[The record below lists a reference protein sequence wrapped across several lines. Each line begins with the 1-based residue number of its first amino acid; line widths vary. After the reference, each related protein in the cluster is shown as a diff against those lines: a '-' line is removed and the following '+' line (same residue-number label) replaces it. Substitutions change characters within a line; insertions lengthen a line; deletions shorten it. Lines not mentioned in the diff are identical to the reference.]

1 MNSMSILGENM
12 LEELKTLIKNP
23 KLMITMIGVALV
35 PALYNL
41 SFLGSMWD
49 PYGRVNDLPIAVVN
63 HDKPAK
69 RADKS
74 LTIGN
79 DMVDKMSKSKDLE
92 YHFVSAKQ
100 AQEGLKEGDY
110 YMVITLP
117 EDLSQRAATLL
128 NPEPQKLTIRYQTS
142 KGHGMVAAKM
152 GETAMAKLKESV
164 SQNITKT
171 YTSAVF
177 SSMTDLQSGLK
188 EASAGSQALASGAK
202 TAQAGSQTLSTNLA
216 ALTGASQQFQQG
228 TGRLTSGLTT
238 YTDGVNQVKNGL
250 GTLSTDI
257 PNYLNGV
264 SRLSQGA
271 SQLNQGL
278 SQLTQATTLSDEKA
292 KGIQSLIVGLPV
304 LNQGIQQLNTELS
317 TLQPP
322 NLNAD
327 ELGNSLGAIAQAAK
341 QVIAEETAAQ
351 NEELS
356 DLQATSVYQ
365 SLTAEQQGELA
376 AALSQSDKSQTV
388 SAAQTILS
396 SVQTLSTSLQSLS
409 QEDQSKQLEQLK
421 EAVAQIANQSNQALP
436 GASSALTELSTGLAK
451 VNGSLNQ
458 QVLPGSNQLTTGL
471 AQLNRYNTAIGSG
484 VIKLSEGANAL
495 SSKSGELLDGSH
507 QLSEGATKLAD
518 GSSQLSQGGHQLTSG
533 LTELS
538 TGLSTLNGSLA
549 KASQQLSLVSVT
561 DKNAKAVAKPLVL
574 NEKDK
579 DGVKT
584 NGIGM
589 APYMIAVSL
598 MVVALSTNV
607 IFANSLSGRSV
618 KDKWDWAKQK
628 FVINGFI
635 STMGSIVLYLAIQ
648 LLGFEARYGMET
660 LGFIMLSGWT
670 FMALV
675 TALVGWD
682 DRYGSFASLV
692 MLLLQVGSSGGSY
705 PIELSGAFFQ
715 KLHPFL
721 PMTYVV
727 SGLRQTISLSG
738 HIGVEVKVLT
748 GFLLAFMVL
757 ALLIYRPKKTV

>member
-1 MNSMSILGENM
+1 M
-12 LEELKTLIKNP
+12 LEELKALIKNP
-23 KLMITMIGVALV
+23 KLIITMIGVALV

-63 HDKPAK
+63 QDKPAK
-69 RADKS
+69 MADES
-74 LTIGN
+74 LTIGD
-79 DMVDKMSKSKDLE
+79 DMVDKMSKNKELD
-92 YHFVSAKQ
+92 YHFVSSKS
-100 AQEGLKEGDY
+100 AQKGLKKGDY

-117 EDLSQRAATLL
+117 EDLSQRATTLL

-152 GETAMAKLKESV
+152 GETAMTKLKESV
-164 SQNITKT
+164 SQNITKI

-177 SSMTDLQSGLK
+177 RSMTELQSGLK
-188 EASAGSQALASGAK
+188 EASTGSQALASGAK

-216 ALTGASQQFQQG
+216 ALTDASQQFQQG

-271 SQLNQGL
+271 FQLNQGL

-317 TLQPP
+317 TMETP

-341 QVIAEETAAQ
+341 QVIAEEAAAQ

-356 DLQATSVYQ
+356 ALQATSVYQ

-396 SVQTLSTSLQSLS
+396 SVQTLSTGLRTLS
-409 QEDQSKQLEQLK
+409 QGNNLAQLDQLK
-421 EAVAQIANQSNQALP
+421 SAVSQIASQSNQALP
-436 GASSALTELSTGLAK
+436 GASSALSELSMGLSK

-471 AQLNRYNTAIGSG
+471 AQLNGYNTAIGSG
-484 VIKLSEGANAL
+484 VTKLSEGATAL
-495 SSKSGELLDGSH
+495 STKSGELLNGSQ
-507 QLSEGATKLAD
+507 QLSEGAGKLAD
-518 GSSQLSQGGHQLTSG
+518 GSFQLSQGGNQLTSG
-533 LTELS
+533 LTDLS

-549 KASQQLSLVSVT
+549 KASQQLSLVSVQ
-561 DKNAKAVAKPLVL
+561 DKNARAVSKPVLL
-574 NEKDK
+574 NEKDR
-579 DGVKT
+579 DDVKT

-607 IFANSLSGRSV
+607 IFANSLSGRPV
-618 KDKWDWAKQK
+618 KNKWDWAKQK
-628 FVINGFI
+628 LVINGFI
-635 STMGSIVLYLAIQ
+635 STVGSIILYLAIQ
-648 LLGFEARYGMET
+648 LLGFEAHYGMKT
-660 LGFIMLSGWT
+660 LGFIILSGWT
-670 FMALV
+670 LMALV

-715 KLHPFL
+715 TLHPFL

-727 SGLRQTISLSG
+727 SGLRQTISLDG
-738 HIGVEVKVLT
+738 NIGLEIKVLT

>member
-1 MNSMSILGENM
+1 M

-202 TAQAGSQTLSTNLA
+202 TAQAGSQTLSTNLV

-356 DLQATSVYQ
+356 ALQATSVYQ

-607 IFANSLSGRSV
+607 IFANSLSGRPV

>member
-1 MNSMSILGENM
+1 
-12 LEELKTLIKNP
+12 
-23 KLMITMIGVALV
+23 MITMIGVALV

-128 NPEPQKLTIRYQTS
+128 NTEPQKLTIRYQTS

-271 SQLNQGL
+271 SQLDQGL

-356 DLQATSVYQ
+356 ALQATSVYQ

-607 IFANSLSGRSV
+607 IFANSLSGRPV

>member
-1 MNSMSILGENM
+1 M

-202 TAQAGSQTLSTNLA
+202 TAQAGSQTLSMNLA

-278 SQLTQATTLSDEKA
+278 SQLTQATILSDEKA

-356 DLQATSVYQ
+356 ALQATSVYQ

-484 VIKLSEGANAL
+484 VIKLSEGTNAL

-518 GSSQLSQGGHQLTSG
+518 GSSQLSQGGYQLTSG

-607 IFANSLSGRSV
+607 IFANSLSGRPV

-648 LLGFEARYGMET
+648 SLGFEARYGMET

>member
-1 MNSMSILGENM
+1 MSILGENM

-356 DLQATSVYQ
+356 ALQATSVYQ

-458 QVLPGSNQLTTGL
+458 RVLPGSNQLTTGL

-484 VIKLSEGANAL
+484 VIKLSEGTNAL

-518 GSSQLSQGGHQLTSG
+518 SSSQLSQGGHQLTSG

-607 IFANSLSGRSV
+607 IFANSLSGRPV

>member
-1 MNSMSILGENM
+1 M

-257 PNYLNGV
+257 PNYLNGI

-356 DLQATSVYQ
+356 ALQATSVYQ

-518 GSSQLSQGGHQLTSG
+518 GSSQLNQGGHQLTSG

-607 IFANSLSGRSV
+607 IFANSLSGRPV

>member
-1 MNSMSILGENM
+1 M

-23 KLMITMIGVALV
+23 KLMITMIGVTLV

-164 SQNITKT
+164 SQKITKT

-202 TAQAGSQTLSTNLA
+202 TAQMGSQMLSDNLA
-216 ALTGASQQFQQG
+216 GLSSASWQFQQG
-228 TGRLTSGLTT
+228 TNRLTSGLTA
-238 YTDGVNQVKNGL
+238 YTAGVSQVKDGL
-250 GTLSTDI
+250 GQLSTDM
-257 PNYLNGV
+257 PVYLNGV

-271 SQLNQGL
+271 SQLNHGL
-278 SQLTQATTLSDEKA
+278 VQLTQSTTLSDDKA
-292 KGIQSLIVGLPV
+292 KRIQSLEVGLPV

-341 QVIAEETAAQ
+341 QVIVEETAAQ

-356 DLQATSVYQ
+356 ALQATSVYQ

-484 VIKLSEGANAL
+484 VIKLSEGTNAL

-607 IFANSLSGRSV
+607 IFANSLSGRPV

>member
-1 MNSMSILGENM
+1 MSILGENM

-278 SQLTQATTLSDEKA
+278 SQLTQATTLSDEKV

-356 DLQATSVYQ
+356 ALQATSVYQ

-607 IFANSLSGRSV
+607 IFANSLSGRPV

>member
-1 MNSMSILGENM
+1 M

-356 DLQATSVYQ
+356 ALQATSVYQ

-607 IFANSLSGRSV
+607 IFANSLSGRPV

-635 STMGSIVLYLAIQ
+635 STMGSIVFYLAIQ

>member
-1 MNSMSILGENM
+1 M

-188 EASAGSQALASGAK
+188 EASAGSQTLASGAK

-356 DLQATSVYQ
+356 ALQATSVYQ

-436 GASSALTELSTGLAK
+436 GASSTLTELSTGLAK

-607 IFANSLSGRSV
+607 IFANSLSGRPV

>member
-1 MNSMSILGENM
+1 M

-69 RADKS
+69 RVDKS

-188 EASAGSQALASGAK
+188 EASAGSQTLASGAK

-356 DLQATSVYQ
+356 ALQATSVYQ

-409 QEDQSKQLEQLK
+409 QEDQSKHLEQLK

-484 VIKLSEGANAL
+484 VIKLSEGINAL

-607 IFANSLSGRSV
+607 IFANSLSGRPV

-660 LGFIMLSGWT
+660 LGFIMLTGWT

>member
-1 MNSMSILGENM
+1 M

-202 TAQAGSQTLSTNLA
+202 TAQAGSQTLSMNLA

-327 ELGNSLGAIAQAAK
+327 KLGNSLGAIAQAAK

-356 DLQATSVYQ
+356 ALQATSVYQ

-484 VIKLSEGANAL
+484 VIKLSEGTNAL

-518 GSSQLSQGGHQLTSG
+518 GSSQLSQGGYQLTSG

-607 IFANSLSGRSV
+607 IFANSLSGRPV

-648 LLGFEARYGMET
+648 SLGFEARYGMET

>member
-1 MNSMSILGENM
+1 M

-356 DLQATSVYQ
+356 ALQATSVYQ

-518 GSSQLSQGGHQLTSG
+518 GSSQLNQGGHQLTSG

-607 IFANSLSGRSV
+607 IFANSLSGRPV

>member
-1 MNSMSILGENM
+1 M

-228 TGRLTSGLTT
+228 AGRLTSGLTT

-356 DLQATSVYQ
+356 ALQATSVYQ

-538 TGLSTLNGSLA
+538 TGLSTLNASLA

-607 IFANSLSGRSV
+607 IFANSLSGRPV

>member
-1 MNSMSILGENM
+1 M
-12 LEELKTLIKNP
+12 KNP

-188 EASAGSQALASGAK
+188 EASAGSQTLASGAK

-322 NLNAD
+322 NLTAD

-356 DLQATSVYQ
+356 ALQTTSVYQ

-484 VIKLSEGANAL
+484 VIKLSEGTNAL

-607 IFANSLSGRSV
+607 IFANSLSGRPV

>member
-1 MNSMSILGENM
+1 M

-356 DLQATSVYQ
+356 ALQATSVYQ

-607 IFANSLSGRSV
+607 IFANSLSGRPV

>member
-1 MNSMSILGENM
+1 M

-100 AQEGLKEGDY
+100 AQEGLKKGDY

-117 EDLSQRAATLL
+117 EDLSQRATTLL

-152 GETAMAKLKESV
+152 GETAMTKLKESV
-164 SQNITKT
+164 SQNITNI

-177 SSMTDLQSGLK
+177 RSMTDLQSGLK

-356 DLQATSVYQ
+356 ALQATSVYQ

-484 VIKLSEGANAL
+484 VIKLSEGTNAL
-495 SSKSGELLDGSH
+495 SSKSGELLDDSH

-518 GSSQLSQGGHQLTSG
+518 SSSQLSQGGHQLTSG

-607 IFANSLSGRSV
+607 IFANSLSGRPV

>member
-1 MNSMSILGENM
+1 M
-12 LEELKTLIKNP
+12 LEELKILIKNP

-164 SQNITKT
+164 SQKITKT

-202 TAQAGSQTLSTNLA
+202 TAQMGSQMLSDNLA
-216 ALTGASQQFQQG
+216 GLSSASWQFQQG
-228 TGRLTSGLTT
+228 TNRLTSGLTA
-238 YTDGVNQVKNGL
+238 YTAGVSQVKDGL
-250 GTLSTDI
+250 GQLSTDM
-257 PNYLNGV
+257 PVYLNGV

-271 SQLNQGL
+271 SQLNHGL
-278 SQLTQATTLSDEKA
+278 VQLTQSTTLSDDKA
-292 KGIQSLIVGLPV
+292 KRIQSLEVGLPV

-351 NEELS
+351 NEQLS
-356 DLQATSVYQ
+356 ALQATSVYQ

-396 SVQTLSTSLQSLS
+396 SVQTLSTGLQTLS
-409 QEDQSKQLEQLK
+409 QGNSLAQLDQLK
-421 EAVAQIANQSNQALP
+421 AAVSQIASQSNQALP
-436 GASSALTELSTGLAK
+436 GASSALSELSMGLSK

-607 IFANSLSGRSV
+607 IFANSLSGRPV

>member
-1 MNSMSILGENM
+1 M

-202 TAQAGSQTLSTNLA
+202 TAQAGSQTLSMNLA

-238 YTDGVNQVKNGL
+238 YTDGVNQVKNRL

-356 DLQATSVYQ
+356 ALQATSVYQ

-484 VIKLSEGANAL
+484 VIKLSEGTNAL

-518 GSSQLSQGGHQLTSG
+518 GSSQLSQGGYQLTSG

-607 IFANSLSGRSV
+607 IFANSLSGRPV

-648 LLGFEARYGMET
+648 SLGFEARYGMET

>member
-1 MNSMSILGENM
+1 M

-69 RADKS
+69 RAGKS

-128 NPEPQKLTIRYQTS
+128 NSEPQKLTIRYQTS

-188 EASAGSQALASGAK
+188 EASTGSQALDSGAK
-202 TAQAGSQTLSTNLA
+202 TAQMGSQMLSDNLA
-216 ALTGASQQFQQG
+216 GLSSASWQFQQG
-228 TGRLTSGLTT
+228 TNRLTSGLTA
-238 YTDGVNQVKNGL
+238 YTAGVSQVKDGL
-250 GTLSTDI
+250 GQLSIDM
-257 PNYLNGV
+257 PVYLNGV

-278 SQLTQATTLSDEKA
+278 SQLTQSTTLSDDKA
-292 KGIQSLIVGLPV
+292 KRIQSLEVGLPV
-304 LNQGIQQLNTELS
+304 LNQGIQQLNANLS
-317 TLQPP
+317 TMQVPK
-322 NLNAD
+322 LNTD
-327 ELGNSLGAIAQAAK
+327 ELGNNLAAIAQAAQQLLVK
-341 QVIAEETAAQ
+341 EAAAHKEQ
-351 NEELS
+351 LAV
-356 DLQATSVYQ
+356 LQATSAYQ
-365 SLTAEQQGELA
+365 SLTAEQQGELT
-376 AALSQSDKSQTV
+376 AALTQTDKGEAV
-388 SAAQTILS
+388 APAQTILR

-484 VIKLSEGANAL
+484 VIK
-495 SSKSGELLDGSH
+495 
-507 QLSEGATKLAD
+507 LSEGATKLAD

-607 IFANSLSGRSV
+607 IFANSLSGRPV
-618 KDKWDWAKQK
+618 KDKWNWAKQK

>member
-1 MNSMSILGENM
+1 M

-164 SQNITKT
+164 SQNITKI

-356 DLQATSVYQ
+356 ALQATSVYQ

-436 GASSALTELSTGLAK
+436 GASSALTELSTGLSK

-607 IFANSLSGRSV
+607 IFANSLSGRPV

-738 HIGVEVKVLT
+738 HIGVEVKILT

-757 ALLIYRPKKTV
+757 SLLIYRPKKTV

>member
-1 MNSMSILGENM
+1 M

-356 DLQATSVYQ
+356 ALQATSVYQ

-518 GSSQLSQGGHQLTSG
+518 GSSQLNQGGHQLTSG

-607 IFANSLSGRSV
+607 IFANSLSGRPV

-757 ALLIYRPKKTV
+757 ALLIYRPKKIV

>member
-1 MNSMSILGENM
+1 M

-74 LTIGN
+74 LTIGD

-152 GETAMAKLKESV
+152 GETEMAKLKESV

-188 EASAGSQALASGAK
+188 EASTGSQALDSGAK

-327 ELGNSLGAIAQAAK
+327 ELANSLGAIAQAAK

-351 NEELS
+351 NEQLS
-356 DLQATSVYQ
+356 ALQTTSVYQ

-396 SVQTLSTSLQSLS
+396 SVQTLSQGNSLA
-409 QEDQSKQLEQLK
+409 QLDQLK
-421 EAVAQIANQSNQALP
+421 AAVSQIASQSNQALP
-436 GASSALTELSTGLAK
+436 GASSALSELSMGLSK

-607 IFANSLSGRSV
+607 IFANSLSGRPV

-715 KLHPFL
+715 TLHPFL

-757 ALLIYRPKKTV
+757 SLLIYRPKKTV

>member
-1 MNSMSILGENM
+1 M

-351 NEELS
+351 NEQLS
-356 DLQATSVYQ
+356 ALQATSVYQ

-396 SVQTLSTSLQSLS
+396 SVQTLSTGLQTLS
-409 QEDQSKQLEQLK
+409 QGNSLAQLDQLK
-421 EAVAQIANQSNQALP
+421 AAVSQIASQSNQALP
-436 GASSALTELSTGLAK
+436 GASSALSELSMGLSK

-471 AQLNRYNTAIGSG
+471 AQLNRYNTVIGSG

-518 GSSQLSQGGHQLTSG
+518 SSSQLSQGGHQLTSG

-561 DKNAKAVAKPLVL
+561 DK
-574 NEKDK
+574 
-579 DGVKT
+579 
-584 NGIGM
+584 
-589 APYMIAVSL
+589 
-598 MVVALSTNV
+598 
-607 IFANSLSGRSV
+607 
-618 KDKWDWAKQK
+618 
-628 FVINGFI
+628 
-635 STMGSIVLYLAIQ
+635 
-648 LLGFEARYGMET
+648 
-660 LGFIMLSGWT
+660 
-670 FMALV
+670 
-675 TALVGWD
+675 
-682 DRYGSFASLV
+682 
-692 MLLLQVGSSGGSY
+692 
-705 PIELSGAFFQ
+705 
-715 KLHPFL
+715 
-721 PMTYVV
+721 
-727 SGLRQTISLSG
+727 
-738 HIGVEVKVLT
+738 
-748 GFLLAFMVL
+748 
-757 ALLIYRPKKTV
+757 

>member
-1 MNSMSILGENM
+1 MSILGEKM
-12 LEELKTLIKNP
+12 LEELKALIKNP
-23 KLMITMIGVALV
+23 KLIITMIGVALV

-63 HDKPAK
+63 QDKPAK
-69 RADKS
+69 MADES
-74 LTIGN
+74 LAIGD
-79 DMVDKMSKSKDLE
+79 DMVDKMSKNKELD
-92 YHFVSAKQ
+92 YHFVSSKS
-100 AQEGLKEGDY
+100 AQKGLKKGDY

-117 EDLSQRAATLL
+117 EDLSQRATTLL

-152 GETAMAKLKESV
+152 GETAMTKLKESV

-177 SSMTDLQSGLK
+177 SSMTELQSGLK
-188 EASAGSQALASGAK
+188 EASTGSQALASGVK
-202 TAQAGSQTLSTNLA
+202 TAQAGSQTLSTNLT

-271 SQLNQGL
+271 FQLNQGL

-317 TLQPP
+317 TMETP

-327 ELGNSLGAIAQAAK
+327 ELGNSLGAIVQAAK

-351 NEELS
+351 NEQLLA
-356 DLQATSVYQ
+356 LQATSVYQ

-396 SVQTLSTSLQSLS
+396 SVQTLSTGLQTLS
-409 QEDQSKQLEQLK
+409 QGNSLAQLDQLK
-421 EAVAQIANQSNQALP
+421 AAVSQIASQSNQTLP
-436 GASSALTELSTGLAK
+436 GASSALSGLSMGLSK

-471 AQLNRYNTAIGSG
+471 AQLNGYNTAIGSG
-484 VIKLSEGANAL
+484 VTKLSEGATAL
-495 SSKSGELLDGSH
+495 STKSGELLNGSQ
-507 QLSEGATKLAD
+507 QLSEGAGKLAD
-518 GSSQLSQGGHQLTSG
+518 GSFQLSQGGNQLTSG

-549 KASQQLSLVSVT
+549 KASQQLSLVSVQ
-561 DKNAKAVAKPLVL
+561 DKNARAVSKPVLL
-574 NEKDK
+574 NEKDR
-579 DGVKT
+579 DDVKT

-607 IFANSLSGRSV
+607 IFANSLSGRPV
-618 KDKWDWAKQK
+618 KNKWDWAKQK
-628 FVINGFI
+628 LVINGFI
-635 STMGSIVLYLAIQ
+635 STVGSIILYLAIQ
-648 LLGFEARYGMET
+648 LLGFEAHYGMKT
-660 LGFIMLSGWT
+660 LGFIILSGWT
-670 FMALV
+670 LMALV

-715 KLHPFL
+715 TLHPFL

-727 SGLRQTISLSG
+727 SGLRQTISLDG
-738 HIGVEVKVLT
+738 NIGLEIKVLT

>member
-1 MNSMSILGENM
+1 MSILGENM

-202 TAQAGSQTLSTNLA
+202 TAQAGSQTLSMNLA

-356 DLQATSVYQ
+356 ALQATSVYQ

-484 VIKLSEGANAL
+484 VIKLSEGTNAL

-518 GSSQLSQGGHQLTSG
+518 GSSQLSQGGYQLTSG

-607 IFANSLSGRSV
+607 IFANSLSGRPV

-648 LLGFEARYGMET
+648 SLGFEARYGMET

>member
-1 MNSMSILGENM
+1 M

-356 DLQATSVYQ
+356 ALQATSVYQ

-436 GASSALTELSTGLAK
+436 GASSALTELSTGLSK

-607 IFANSLSGRSV
+607 IFANSLSGRPV

-738 HIGVEVKVLT
+738 HIGVEVKILT

-757 ALLIYRPKKTV
+757 SLLIYRPKKTV

>member
-1 MNSMSILGENM
+1 M

-79 DMVDKMSKSKDLE
+79 DMVNKMSKSKDLE

-188 EASAGSQALASGAK
+188 EASAGSQTLASGAK

-322 NLNAD
+322 NLTAD

-356 DLQATSVYQ
+356 ALQTTSVYQ

-396 SVQTLSTSLQSLS
+396 FVQTLSTSLQSLS

-484 VIKLSEGANAL
+484 VIKLSEGTNAL

-607 IFANSLSGRSV
+607 IFANSLSGRPV

>member
-1 MNSMSILGENM
+1 
-12 LEELKTLIKNP
+12 EELKTLIKNP

-188 EASAGSQALASGAK
+188 EASAGSQTLASGAK

-356 DLQATSVYQ
+356 ALQATSVYQ

-484 VIKLSEGANAL
+484 VIKLSEGTNAL

-518 GSSQLSQGGHQLTSG
+518 SSSQLSQGGHQLTSG

-607 IFANSLSGRSV
+607 IFANSLSGRPV

>member
-1 MNSMSILGENM
+1 
-12 LEELKTLIKNP
+12 EELKTLIKNP

-188 EASAGSQALASGAK
+188 EASAGSQTLASGAK

-322 NLNAD
+322 SLTAD

-356 DLQATSVYQ
+356 ALQATSVYQ
-365 SLTAEQQGELA
+365 SLNAEQQGELA

-409 QEDQSKQLEQLK
+409 QEDQSKHLEQLK

-484 VIKLSEGANAL
+484 VIKLSEGTNAL

-607 IFANSLSGRSV
+607 IFANSLSGRPV

>member
-1 MNSMSILGENM
+1 M

-202 TAQAGSQTLSTNLA
+202 TAQMGSQMLSDNLA
-216 ALTGASQQFQQG
+216 GLSSASWQFQQG
-228 TGRLTSGLTT
+228 TNRLTSGLTD
-238 YTDGVNQVKNGL
+238 YTAGVSQVKDGL
-250 GTLSTDI
+250 GQLSTDM
-257 PNYLNGV
+257 PVYLNGV

-356 DLQATSVYQ
+356 ALQATSVYQ

-484 VIKLSEGANAL
+484 VIKLSEGTNAL

-607 IFANSLSGRSV
+607 IFANSLSGRPV

>member
-1 MNSMSILGENM
+1 MSILGENM

-74 LTIGN
+74 LTIGD

-216 ALTGASQQFQQG
+216 ALTGASQQFQQS

-356 DLQATSVYQ
+356 ALQATSVYQ

-484 VIKLSEGANAL
+484 VIKLSEGTNAL

-607 IFANSLSGRSV
+607 IFANSLSGRPV

-635 STMGSIVLYLAIQ
+635 STMGSIILYLAIQ

>member
-1 MNSMSILGENM
+1 M

-69 RADKS
+69 RVDKS

-188 EASAGSQALASGAK
+188 EASAGSQTLASGAK

-356 DLQATSVYQ
+356 ALQATSVYQ

-484 VIKLSEGANAL
+484 VIKLSEGTNAL

-607 IFANSLSGRSV
+607 IFANSLSGRPV

-660 LGFIMLSGWT
+660 LGFIMLTGWT

>member
-1 MNSMSILGENM
+1 M

-79 DMVDKMSKSKDLE
+79 DMVNKMSKSKDLE

-188 EASAGSQALASGAK
+188 EASAGSQTLASGAK

-356 DLQATSVYQ
+356 ALQATSVYQ
-365 SLTAEQQGELA
+365 SLTTEQQGELA

-484 VIKLSEGANAL
+484 VIKLSEGTNAL

-584 NGIGM
+584 NGVGM

-607 IFANSLSGRSV
+607 IFANSLSGRPV

>member
-1 MNSMSILGENM
+1 M

-188 EASAGSQALASGAK
+188 EASAGSQTLASGAK

-257 PNYLNGV
+257 PNYLHGV

-356 DLQATSVYQ
+356 ALQATSVYQ

-484 VIKLSEGANAL
+484 VIKLSEGTNAL

-518 GSSQLSQGGHQLTSG
+518 SSSQLSQGGHQLTSG

-607 IFANSLSGRSV
+607 IFANSLSGRPV

-715 KLHPFL
+715 TLHPFL

-757 ALLIYRPKKTV
+757 SLLIYRPKKTV

>member
-1 MNSMSILGENM
+1 M

-351 NEELS
+351 NEQLS
-356 DLQATSVYQ
+356 ALQATSVYQ

-396 SVQTLSTSLQSLS
+396 SVQTLSTGLQTLS
-409 QEDQSKQLEQLK
+409 QGNSLAQLDQLK
-421 EAVAQIANQSNQALP
+421 AAVSQIASQSNQALP
-436 GASSALTELSTGLAK
+436 GASSALSELSMGLSK

-471 AQLNRYNTAIGSG
+471 AQLNRYNTVIGSG

-518 GSSQLSQGGHQLTSG
+518 SSSQLSQGGHQLTSG

-607 IFANSLSGRSV
+607 IFANSLSGRPV

-715 KLHPFL
+715 KLHPFF

>member
-1 MNSMSILGENM
+1 M
-12 LEELKTLIKNP
+12 LEELKALIKNP
-23 KLMITMIGVALV
+23 KLIITMIGVALV

-63 HDKPAK
+63 QDKPAK
-69 RADKS
+69 MADES
-74 LTIGN
+74 LTIGD
-79 DMVDKMSKSKDLE
+79 DMVDKMSKNKELD
-92 YHFVSAKQ
+92 YHFVSSKS
-100 AQEGLKEGDY
+100 AQKGLKKGDY

-117 EDLSQRAATLL
+117 EDLSQRATTLL

-152 GETAMAKLKESV
+152 GETAMTKLKESV
-164 SQNITKT
+164 SQNITKI

-177 SSMTDLQSGLK
+177 SSMTELQSGLK
-188 EASAGSQALASGAK
+188 EASTGSQALASGVK

-250 GTLSTDI
+250 GTLSMDI

-317 TLQPP
+317 TMETPH
-322 NLNAD
+322 LNAD

-356 DLQATSVYQ
+356 ALQATSVYQ

-396 SVQTLSTSLQSLS
+396 SVQTLSTGLQTLS
-409 QEDQSKQLEQLK
+409 QGNSLAQLDRLK
-421 EAVAQIANQSNQALP
+421 AAVSQIASQSNQALP
-436 GASSALTELSTGLAK
+436 GASSALSELSMGLSK

-458 QVLPGSNQLTTGL
+458 QFLPGSNQLTTGL
-471 AQLNRYNTAIGSG
+471 AQLNGYNTAIGSG
-484 VIKLSEGANAL
+484 VTKLSEGAIAL
-495 SSKSGELLDGSH
+495 STKSGELLNGSQ
-507 QLSEGATKLAD
+507 QLSEGAGKLAD
-518 GSSQLSQGGHQLTSG
+518 GSFQLSQGGNQLTSG
-533 LTELS
+533 LTDLS

-549 KASQQLSLVSVT
+549 KASQQLSLVSVQ
-561 DKNAKAVAKPLVL
+561 DRNARAVSKPVLL
-574 NEKDK
+574 NEKDR
-579 DGVKT
+579 DDVKT

-607 IFANSLSGRSV
+607 IFANSLSGRPV
-618 KDKWDWAKQK
+618 KNKWDWAKQK
-628 FVINGFI
+628 LVINGFI
-635 STMGSIVLYLAIQ
+635 STVGSIILYVAIQ
-648 LLGFEARYGMET
+648 LLGFEAHYGMKT
-660 LGFIMLSGWT
+660 LGFIILSGWT
-670 FMALV
+670 LMALV

-715 KLHPFL
+715 TLHPFL

-727 SGLRQTISLSG
+727 SGLRQTISLDG
-738 HIGVEVKVLT
+738 NIGLEIKVLT

>member
-1 MNSMSILGENM
+1 M

-63 HDKPAK
+63 HDKLAK

-356 DLQATSVYQ
+356 ALQATSVYQ

-409 QEDQSKQLEQLK
+409 QEDQSKHLEQLK

-484 VIKLSEGANAL
+484 VIKLSEGTNAL

-607 IFANSLSGRSV
+607 IFANSLSGRPV

>member
-1 MNSMSILGENM
+1 M
-12 LEELKTLIKNP
+12 LEELKALIKNP
-23 KLMITMIGVALV
+23 KLIITMIGVALV

-63 HDKPAK
+63 QDKPAK
-69 RADKS
+69 MADES
-74 LTIGN
+74 LTIGD
-79 DMVDKMSKSKDLE
+79 DMVDKMSKNKELD
-92 YHFVSAKQ
+92 YHFVSSKS
-100 AQEGLKEGDY
+100 AQKGLKKGDY

-117 EDLSQRAATLL
+117 EDLSQRATTLL

-152 GETAMAKLKESV
+152 GETAMTKLKESV
-164 SQNITKT
+164 SQNITKI

-177 SSMTDLQSGLK
+177 SSMTELQSGLK
-188 EASAGSQALASGAK
+188 EASTGSQALASGVK

-250 GTLSTDI
+250 GTLSMDI

-317 TLQPP
+317 TMETPH
-322 NLNAD
+322 LNAD

-356 DLQATSVYQ
+356 ALQATSVYQ

-396 SVQTLSTSLQSLS
+396 SAQTLSTGLQTLS
-409 QEDQSKQLEQLK
+409 QGNSLAQLDRLK
-421 EAVAQIANQSNQALP
+421 AAVSQIASQSNQALP
-436 GASSALTELSTGLAK
+436 GASSALSELSMGLSK

-458 QVLPGSNQLTTGL
+458 QFLPGSNQLTTGL
-471 AQLNRYNTAIGSG
+471 AQLNGYNSAIGSG
-484 VIKLSEGANAL
+484 VTKLSEGAIAL
-495 SSKSGELLDGSH
+495 STKSGELLNGSQ
-507 QLSEGATKLAD
+507 QLSEGAGKLAD
-518 GSSQLSQGGHQLTSG
+518 GSFQLSQGGNQLTSG
-533 LTELS
+533 LTDLS

-549 KASQQLSLVSVT
+549 KASQQLSLVSVQ
-561 DKNAKAVAKPLVL
+561 DKNARAVSKPVLL
-574 NEKDK
+574 NEKDR
-579 DGVKT
+579 DDVKT

-607 IFANSLSGRSV
+607 IFANSLSGRPV
-618 KDKWDWAKQK
+618 KNKWDWAKQK
-628 FVINGFI
+628 LVINGFI
-635 STMGSIVLYLAIQ
+635 STVGSIILYVAIQ
-648 LLGFEARYGMET
+648 LLGFEAHYGMKT
-660 LGFIMLSGWT
+660 LGFIILSGWT
-670 FMALV
+670 LMALV

-715 KLHPFL
+715 TLHPFL

-727 SGLRQTISLSG
+727 SGLRQTISLDG
-738 HIGVEVKVLT
+738 NIGLEIKVLT

>member
-1 MNSMSILGENM
+1 M

-110 YMVITLP
+110 YMVIILP

-164 SQNITKT
+164 SQNITNT

-188 EASAGSQALASGAK
+188 EASAGSQTLASGAK

-356 DLQATSVYQ
+356 ALQATSVYQ

-484 VIKLSEGANAL
+484 VIKLSEGTNAL

-518 GSSQLSQGGHQLTSG
+518 SSSQLSQGGHQLTSG

-607 IFANSLSGRSV
+607 IFANSLSGRPV

-660 LGFIMLSGWT
+660 LGFIMLSSWT

-715 KLHPFL
+715 TLHPFL

-757 ALLIYRPKKTV
+757 SLLIYRPKKTV